1 MVYNGKIGVHYSFC
15 HKGVC
20 MAIMFSLVSSSLI
33 LAVSVIALS
42 CTQAQIKKDETVLA
56 KVLADGKTVVITGCK
71 DAPIVESDLNTVLPL
86 VPLPSGVNSAVVV
99 TESTI
104 NLLCTKIQAVN
115 AAIGGK

>member
-1 MVYNGKIGVHYSFC
+1 MPIVASLAASA
-15 HKGVC
+15 C
-20 MAIMFSLVSSSLI
+20 MMLAAILFM
-33 LAVSVIALS
+33 S
-42 CTQAQIKKDETVLA
+42 CSQTAIKKDEVVLA
-56 KVLADGKTVVITGCK
+56 KILADGKTVVVTGCK

-115 AAIGGK
+115 AAVGGK